1 MRPGNSLVLARLR
14 WESRAVG
21 LFCGKFEGCVRT
33 IKQEM
38 L

>member
-1 MRPGNSLVLARLR
+1 MRPGNSLVLTSLR
-14 WESRAVG
+14 CESRAAG